1 METFTACS
9 HHTVLDPGRSTSPAY
24 ATDRGCL
31 AGSDSESVSGEETGG
46 RFSKLLWKLKMRAMP
61 RIREENEPGVVKI
74 LLKDERIHGRDHDV
88 VVTVHHE
95 SPVRDVLQRA
105 VALAGHLPPCL
116 QRGQLGGG
124 DLRRCEQAMPCPRP
138 GLWRSVRRTTPASV
152 RPPCCSADQ

>member
-1 METFTACS
+1 MATFTACA

-24 ATDRGCL
+24 ALTGVASR
-31 AGSDSESVSGEETGG
+31 AVAQMSVSGEEAGG
-46 RFSKLLWKLKMRAMP
+46 RFGKLLWKLKMRAMP
-61 RIREENEPGVVKI
+61 GIREEHEPGVGKL

-88 VVTVHHE
+88 VMTVHHQ

-124 DLRRCEQAMPCPRP
+124 DLRRCGRFPIYLPRGDASKPCLAR
-138 GLWRSVRRTTPASV
+138 GLACGGR
-152 RPPCCSADQ
+152 